1 MHFSTLERSD
11 LDDVQAI
18 NQAFLTYLSGADGE
32 QLCASIPPE
41 LQAAVRAL
49 SQHQLQRLAA
59 VPFLLLSFN
68 EADEEYWQQPS
79 RSAPTRDL
87 FTPAHEAGD
96 PLCQI
101 ATAAMSFLW
110 QLARRNPYA
119 ARIVSGATPGW
130 CEHLAGQT
138 LMNMLERAVEE
149 HHQLLLRCA
158 DDKIFWH
165 RLLGAGVSS
174 ETGIRRAAHM
184 NALQL
189 ILTPVAAVP
198 ARRFKT
204 AACHSSVPVK
214 ALRSEPKPRQ

>member
-18 NQAFLTYLSGADGE
+18 NQAFLTYLGGADGK
-32 QLCASIPPE
+32 QLCAALPPE
-41 LQAAVRAL
+41 LQAAVHAL
-49 SQHQLQRLAA
+49 GQRQLQRLAA

-68 EADEEYWQQPS
+68 EADEGYWQQPS
-79 RSAPTRDL
+79 RSGPTGDL
-87 FTPAHEAGD
+87 FTPTHKAAD
-96 PLCQI
+96 PLCRI
-101 ATAAMSFLW
+101 ATAATSFLW

-130 CEHLAGQT
+130 CEQLAGQT
-138 LMNMLERAVEE
+138 LMTMLERAVED

-174 ETGIRRAAHM
+174 EADIRRAAHM
-184 NALQL
+184 NALQM

-204 AACHSSVPVK
+204 AACHSSVPAK
-214 ALRSEPKPRQ
+214 ALRSEQKPRQ